1 MKTKNNEKEK
11 DTIKINKNKNNN
23 EFFIR
28 KKYINKK
35 LNNNKMTPKKF
46 SKNEVIPKKILKNR
60 HPLNRLNNSHFKSKS
75 LIESNG
81 TIQHGSKKDRKVNI
95 VENIRKN
102 KYLIPMIENKNIEKK
117 LCYSKIKE
125 APYNLVDVISKVR
138 NRSEPIKN
146 NINTNNSFKKL
157 PSHKNNISYDDI
169 IKNNYNYNYNYNIN
183 NSYNN
188 VNNFYKWNSKT
199 YNDIQN
205 QNKVIYYQYLTDN
218 NNNTNLRYNNY
229 YSETKNEI
237 ENKQYPYYNRHYKY
251 ISSLYNNIINENLP
265 YNRYGNK
272 SIFPEIYDNF
282 IDDNNDNGCEDSFN
296 IQGKKRINIDAENY
310 IHNKKLFL
318 IYRAK
323 LFYLLYKSLIKYIN
337 IYFISLKD
345 YAFNK
350 IKQYEIKNTIQKD
363 KILKRLFPNYFNTQS
378 KIGSNIDYYPGKKL
392 KNKRRINHKV
402 NISINNSIN
411 TCKSCIQ
418 IIRKKNESES
428 QKRGDSSE
436 MCRNIYDLKEKY
448 EEIQKRKNFREYHMN
463 NMYIKNKNMF
473 ADSTPYCIYKKK
485 KLDYYNDKNYSTLN
499 IVNNSN
505 KFYNN
510 TYYKKKLSNSIFQ
523 SKEKKEFNN
532 RKEKMKKI
540 IMAKKANN
548 KELNKN
554 LNKSKSNNKN
564 EQKDLNK
571 LNKFLIRK
579 IIKNIKSTDK
589 RLFVNINYVY
599 LSNIELKG
607 KKEKYNNSI
616 LKIINLDNFSIK
628 KNGKNNTKINRDKLI
643 RIIEEEESSNFNC
656 THDSNNSLEYK
667 NSKSLRNLYS
677 NNNSNSNRTSILNDK
692 YLNSC
697 ANFVYKTIKRVVLR
711 NSYNFFKKRINFK
724 K

>member
-1 MKTKNNEKEK
+1 MKTKYNKK
-11 DTIKINKNKNNN
+11 DTIKENKNK
-23 EFFIR
+23 ELFIR
-28 KKYINKK
+28 KKYIKKNYKNNNMTPKKYKK
-35 LNNNKMTPKKF
+35 LNNVEN
-46 SKNEVIPKKILKNR
+46 SKDGFILKKILKNK
-60 HPLNRLNNSHFKSKS
+60 HPLNRLDNSHLKSKS
-75 LIESNG
+75 LIESYG
-81 TIQHGSKKDRKVNI
+81 TTQSGIKNERKVNI
-95 VENIRKN
+95 VESIRKN

-146 NINTNNSFKKL
+146 KINGKNDSVKKL

-169 IKNNYNYNYNYNIN
+169 INNNYNYNIN
-183 NSYNN
+183 NSFNN
-188 VNNFYKWNSKT
+188 INNFYKWNSKT
-199 YNDIQN
+199 YNDVHN
-205 QNKVIYYQYLTDN
+205 QNKEISYLYLTDN
-218 NNNTNLRYNNY
+218 NNLRYNNY
-229 YSETKNEI
+229 YTESKNEI
-237 ENKQYPYYNRHYKY
+237 QNRQYPLYNRHYKY
-251 ISSLYNNIINENLP
+251 ISSLYNNIINDNLQ
-265 YNRYGNK
+265 YNIYGQRA
-272 SIFPEIYDNF
+272 IFQEIYDNV
-282 IDDNNDNGCEDSFN
+282 IDNNNDNGYEDSFN
-296 IQGKKRINIDAENY
+296 VKGKKRLNIDAENY
-310 IHNKKLFL
+310 LHNKKLFL

-323 LFYLLYKSLIKYIN
+323 LFNLLYKSLLKYIN
-337 IYFISLKD
+337 IYFIALKN

-350 IKQYEIKNTIQKD
+350 IKQYEIKSPIQKD
-363 KILKRLFPNYFNTQS
+363 KILKRLFPNYFNVQS
-378 KIGSNIDYYPGKKL
+378 RFGSNNDYYAGKKL

-418 IIRKKNESES
+418 IIRKKNQSES

-448 EEIQKRKNFREYHMN
+448 EEIQKRKNFRDYHMN
-463 NMYIKNKNMF
+463 NMYIKNKSMI
-473 ADSTPYCIYKKK
+473 ADSSPNCIYKKK
-485 KLDYYNDKNYSTLN
+485 KLDNYNDKNYSTVN
-499 IVNNSN
+499 IVNKSI
-505 KFYNN
+505 KYYNN
-510 TYYKKKLSNSIFQ
+510 TYYKKKASNSFFE

-532 RKEKMKKI
+532 CKEKMKKI
-540 IMAKKANN
+540 ILKKKVKNN
-548 KELNKN
+548 DLNKN
-554 LNKSKSNNKN
+554 LNKSNNKSNKN

-616 LKIINLDNFSIK
+616 LKIINIDNFSIK
-628 KNGKNNTKINRDKLI
+628 KNMKNNTKINRDKLI

-667 NSKSLRNLYS
+667 NSKSLRNIYS
-677 NNNSNSNRTSILNDK
+677 NNNSNSNRTSIMNDK
-692 YLNSC
+692 YLHSC
-697 ANFVYKTIKRVVLR
+697 ANFVYKTIKRVILK